1 MKRGKSMKKKIGVFS
16 LAVLLVL
23 SVTLAG
29 CSASPATKVKL
40 SPDDPV
46 SLEVWH
52 YYNGPQKEAFDEMVA
67 EFNDTVGME
76 KGITVEAFNKG
87 NVNELTDAVLASANK
102 KVGADEVPDIFAGYA
117 DTAYQVD
124 KLGMVASL
132 DNYLTKKEIEE
143 YIPSYIEEGRFDS
156 EENLK
161 IFPFAKSMEVM
172 MINKTDWDK
181 FASATGASLDSLNT
195 IEGLTDTA
203 KKYYDWS
210 GGKAFFNRDAMA
222 NYMII
227 GSKQL
232 GVEIFEVKNG
242 EVTFNLDKDVMRK
255 LWDNYYVPFINGYF
269 ASYGRFAS
277 DDAKTGDI
285 IALVGSSSGA
295 TYYPTKVTV
304 SDTESYPIE
313 TVVMQAPEFKDGKK
327 VAVQQGA
334 GMVVVKSDERK
345 EYASTVF
352 LKWLTDAKRN
362 IDFSITSGY
371 LPVKKEANT
380 REMLETAV
388 EEAGDNAISDN
399 LAKTLPIAVDITNN
413 NELYTNKAF
422 EGGTNA
428 RNILEASMKK
438 KAAADAEAVKAAV
451 ASGTAKEAAIAAY
464 NTDENFNQW
473 YEKLKKELDETQ
485 K

>member
-1 MKRGKSMKKKIGVFS
+1 MKKKIGVFS
-16 LAVLLVL
+16 LVVLLVL

>member
-1 MKRGKSMKKKIGVFS
+1 
-16 LAVLLVL
+16 
-23 SVTLAG
+23 
-29 CSASPATKVKL
+29 
-40 SPDDPV
+40 
-46 SLEVWH
+46 
-52 YYNGPQKEAFDEMVA
+52 
-67 EFNDTVGME
+67 
-76 KGITVEAFNKG
+76 
-87 NVNELTDAVLASANK
+87 
-102 KVGADEVPDIFAGYA
+102 
-117 DTAYQVD
+117 
-124 KLGMVASL
+124 
-132 DNYLTKKEIEE
+132 
-143 YIPSYIEEGRFDS
+143 
-156 EENLK
+156 
-161 IFPFAKSMEVM
+161 
-172 MINKTDWDK
+172 
-181 FASATGASLDSLNT
+181 
-195 IEGLTDTA
+195 
-203 KKYYDWS
+203 
-210 GGKAFFNRDAMA
+210 
-222 NYMII
+222 
-227 GSKQL
+227 
-232 GVEIFEVKNG
+232 
-242 EVTFNLDKDVMRK
+242 
-255 LWDNYYVPFINGYF
+255 
-269 ASYGRFAS
+269 
-277 DDAKTGDI
+277 
-285 IALVGSSSGA
+285 
-295 TYYPTKVTV
+295 
-304 SDTESYPIE
+304 
-313 TVVMQAPEFKDGKK
+313 MQAPEFKDGKK

>member
-1 MKRGKSMKKKIGVFS
+1 MKKKIGVFS

-295 TYYPTKVTV
+295 TYYPTK
-304 SDTESYPIE
+304 
-313 TVVMQAPEFKDGKK
+313 
-327 VAVQQGA
+327 
-334 GMVVVKSDERK
+334 
-345 EYASTVF
+345 
-352 LKWLTDAKRN
+352 
-362 IDFSITSGY
+362 
-371 LPVKKEANT
+371 
-380 REMLETAV
+380 
-388 EEAGDNAISDN
+388 
-399 LAKTLPIAVDITNN
+399 
-413 NELYTNKAF
+413 
-422 EGGTNA
+422 
-428 RNILEASMKK
+428 
-438 KAAADAEAVKAAV
+438 
-451 ASGTAKEAAIAAY
+451 
-464 NTDENFNQW
+464 
-473 YEKLKKELDETQ
+473 
-485 K
+485 

>member
-1 MKRGKSMKKKIGVFS
+1 MKKKIGVFS

-132 DNYLTKKEIEE
+132 DNYLTKKEIGE

-388 EEAGDNAISDN
+388 EEAGDNTISDN

>member
-1 MKRGKSMKKKIGVFS
+1 MKKKIGILS
-16 LAVLLVL
+16 LVMGIAL
-23 SVTLAG
+23 SITLAG
-29 CSASPATKVKL
+29 CSASPASKIKL

-76 KGITVEAFNKG
+76 KGITVESFNKG
-87 NVNELTDAVLASANK
+87 NVNELTEAVLASANK

-124 KLGMVASL
+124 KLGLVASL
-132 DNYLTKKEIEE
+132 DDYLTKKEIEE

-181 FASATGASLDSLNT
+181 FASATGASLDSLST
-195 IEGLTDTA
+195 IEGLTETA
-203 KKYYDWS
+203 KQYYDWS

-232 GVEIFEVKNG
+232 GMEIFEVKNG

-255 LWDNYYVPFINGYF
+255 LWDNYYLPFINGYY

-285 IALVGSSSGA
+285 VALVGSSSGA
-295 TYYPTKVTV
+295 TYYPSKVTV
-304 SDTESYPIE
+304 SDTESYPID
-313 TVVMQAPEFKDGKK
+313 TVVMPAPEFKDGKK

-334 GMVVVKSDERK
+334 GMVVVKSDERR
-345 EYASTVF
+345 EYASTIF

-380 REMLETAV
+380 REMLETAM
-388 EEAGDNAISDN
+388 EEAGESTISDN
-399 LAKTLPIAVDITNN
+399 LAKTLPVAVDITNN

-422 EGGTNA
+422 EGGTKA
-428 RNILEASMKK
+428 RNVLEDSMKK
-438 KAAADAEAVKAAV
+438 KAAADAAAVKAAV
-451 ASGTAKEAAIAAY
+451 ASGTSKEAAVAAY

-473 YEKLKKELDETQ
+473 YENLKKELEETQ

>member
-1 MKRGKSMKKKIGVFS
+1 MKKKIGILSF
-16 LAVLLVL
+16 AVLLVL
-23 SVTLAG
+23 SVILTG
-29 CSASPATKVKL
+29 CSSSPATKVKL

-52 YYNGPQKEAFDEMVA
+52 YYNGPQKESFDEMVA

-195 IEGLTDTA
+195 IEGLTETA

-242 EVTFNLDKDVMRK
+242 EVTFNLDKNVMRK

-285 IALVGSSSGA
+285 VALVGSSSGA
-295 TYYPTKVTV
+295 TYYPSKVTV
-304 SDTESYPIE
+304 SDTDSYPIE
-313 TVVMQAPEFKDGKK
+313 TVVMQAPEFKDGEK

-352 LKWLTDAKRN
+352 LKWLTEAKRN

-380 REMLETAV
+380 REMLETAMK
-388 EEAGDNAISDN
+388 EAGGNAISDN
-399 LAKTLPIAVDITNN
+399 LAKTLPVAVDITNN

-438 KAAADAEAVKAAV
+438 KAIADAEAVKAAV
-451 ASGTAKEAAIAAY
+451 ASGTAKEAAVAAY

-473 YEKLKKELDETQ
+473 YEKLKKELEETQ

>member
-1 MKRGKSMKKKIGVFS
+1 MKKKIGIFS

-29 CSASPATKVKL
+29 CSSSPATKVKL

-195 IEGLTDTA
+195 IEGLTETA

-295 TYYPTKVTV
+295 TYYPSKVTV

-313 TVVMQAPEFKDGKK
+313 TVVMQAPEFKDGEK

-380 REMLETAV
+380 REMLETAM
-388 EEAGDNAISDN
+388 EEAGGNAISDN
-399 LAKTLPIAVDITNN
+399 LAKTLPVAVDITNN

-438 KAAADAEAVKAAV
+438 KAMADAEAVKAAV
-451 ASGTAKEAAIAAY
+451 ASGTAKEAAVAAY
-464 NTDENFNQW
+464 NTEENFNQW
-473 YEKLKKELDETQ
+473 YENLKKELEETQ

>member
-1 MKRGKSMKKKIGVFS
+1 MKKKIGVFS

-371 LPVKKEANT
+371 LPVKKAANT

-438 KAAADAEAVKAAV
+438 KAIADAEAVKAAV
-451 ASGTAKEAAIAAY
+451 ASGTAKEAAVAAY

-473 YEKLKKELDETQ
+473 YEKLKKELEETQ

>member
-1 MKRGKSMKKKIGVFS
+1 MKKKIGIFS

-76 KGITVEAFNKG
+76 KGVTVEAFNKG

-195 IEGLTDTA
+195 IEGLTETA

-242 EVTFNLDKDVMRK
+242 EVTFNLDKDVMHK

-313 TVVMQAPEFKDGKK
+313 TVVMPAPEFKDGEK

-334 GMVVVKSDERK
+334 GMVVIKSDERK
-345 EYASTVF
+345 EYAATVF

-380 REMLETAV
+380 RDMLETAV
-388 EEAGDNAISDN
+388 QEAGDNAISDN
-399 LAKTLPIAVDITNN
+399 LAKTLPVAVDITNN

-438 KAAADAEAVKAAV
+438 KAAADAAAVKAAV
-451 ASGTAKEAAIAAY
+451 ASGTSKEAAVAAY

-473 YEKLKKELDETQ
+473 YEKLKKELEETQ

>member
-1 MKRGKSMKKKIGVFS
+1 MKKKIGVFS

-380 REMLETAV
+380 SEMLETAV

>member
-1 MKRGKSMKKKIGVFS
+1 MKKKIGVFS

-195 IEGLTDTA
+195 IEGLTETA

-242 EVTFNLDKDVMRK
+242 EVTFNLDKNVMRK

-285 IALVGSSSGA
+285 VALVGSSSGA
-295 TYYPTKVTV
+295 TYYPSKVTV
-304 SDTESYPIE
+304 SDTDSYPIE
-313 TVVMQAPEFKDGKK
+313 TVVMQAPEFKDGEKI
-327 VAVQQGA
+327 AVQQGA

-352 LKWLTDAKRN
+352 LKWLTEAKRN

-380 REMLETAV
+380 REMLETAMK
-388 EEAGDNAISDN
+388 EAGGNAISDN
-399 LAKTLPIAVDITNN
+399 LAKTLPVAVDITNN

-438 KAAADAEAVKAAV
+438 KAIADAEAVKAAV
-451 ASGTAKEAAIAAY
+451 ASGTAKEAAVAAY

-473 YEKLKKELDETQ
+473 YEKLKKELEETQ

>member
-1 MKRGKSMKKKIGVFS
+1 MSGKR
-16 LAVLLVL
+16 
-23 SVTLAG
+23 
-29 CSASPATKVKL
+29 
-40 SPDDPV
+40 
-46 SLEVWH
+46 
-52 YYNGPQKEAFDEMVA
+52 
-67 EFNDTVGME
+67 
-76 KGITVEAFNKG
+76 
-87 NVNELTDAVLASANK
+87 
-102 KVGADEVPDIFAGYA
+102 
-117 DTAYQVD
+117 
-124 KLGMVASL
+124 
-132 DNYLTKKEIEE
+132 
-143 YIPSYIEEGRFDS
+143 EGRFDS

-195 IEGLTDTA
+195 IEGLTETA

-242 EVTFNLDKDVMRK
+242 EVTFNLDKNVMRK

-285 IALVGSSSGA
+285 VALVGSSSGA
-295 TYYPTKVTV
+295 TYYPSKVTV
-304 SDTESYPIE
+304 SDTDSYPIE
-313 TVVMQAPEFKDGKK
+313 TVVMQAPEFKDGEK

-352 LKWLTDAKRN
+352 LKWLTEAKRN

-380 REMLETAV
+380 REMLETAMK
-388 EEAGDNAISDN
+388 EAGGNAISDN
-399 LAKTLPIAVDITNN
+399 LAKTLPVAVDITNN

-438 KAAADAEAVKAAV
+438 KAIADAEAVKAAV
-451 ASGTAKEAAIAAY
+451 ASGTAKEAAVAAY

-473 YEKLKKELDETQ
+473 YEKLKKELEETQ

>member
-1 MKRGKSMKKKIGVFS
+1 MKKKIGVFS

-380 REMLETAV
+380 REMLETVV

>member
-1 MKRGKSMKKKIGVFS
+1 MKKKIGIFS

-76 KGITVEAFNKG
+76 KGVTVEAFNKG

-195 IEGLTDTA
+195 IEGLTETA

-242 EVTFNLDKDVMRK
+242 EVTFNLDKDVMHK

-313 TVVMQAPEFKDGKK
+313 TVVMPAPEFKDGEK

-334 GMVVVKSDERK
+334 GMVVIKSDERK
-345 EYASTVF
+345 EYAATVF

-380 REMLETAV
+380 RDMLETAV
-388 EEAGDNAISDN
+388 QEAGGNAISDN
-399 LAKTLPIAVDITNN
+399 LAKTLPVAVDITNN

-438 KAAADAEAVKAAV
+438 KAAADAAAVKAAV
-451 ASGTAKEAAIAAY
+451 ASGTSKEAAVAAY

-473 YEKLKKELDETQ
+473 YENLKRELEETQ

>member
-1 MKRGKSMKKKIGVFS
+1 M
-16 LAVLLVL
+16 
-23 SVTLAG
+23 
-29 CSASPATKVKL
+29 
-40 SPDDPV
+40 
-46 SLEVWH
+46 
-52 YYNGPQKEAFDEMVA
+52 
-67 EFNDTVGME
+67 
-76 KGITVEAFNKG
+76 
-87 NVNELTDAVLASANK
+87 
-102 KVGADEVPDIFAGYA
+102 PDIFAGYA

-195 IEGLTDTA
+195 IEGLTETA

-242 EVTFNLDKDVMRK
+242 EVTFNLDKNVMRK

-285 IALVGSSSGA
+285 VALVGSSSGA
-295 TYYPTKVTV
+295 TYYPSKVTV
-304 SDTESYPIE
+304 SDTDSYPIE
-313 TVVMQAPEFKDGKK
+313 TVVMQAPEFKDGEK

-352 LKWLTDAKRN
+352 LKWLTEAKRN

-380 REMLETAV
+380 REMLETAMK
-388 EEAGDNAISDN
+388 EAGGNAISDN
-399 LAKTLPIAVDITNN
+399 LAKTLPVAVDITNN

-438 KAAADAEAVKAAV
+438 KAIADAEAVKAAV
-451 ASGTAKEAAIAAY
+451 ASGTAKEAAVAAY

-473 YEKLKKELDETQ
+473 YEKLKKELEETQ

>member
-1 MKRGKSMKKKIGVFS
+1 MKKKIGIFS
-16 LAVLLVL
+16 LATLLVL

-132 DNYLTKKEIEE
+132 DSYLTKKEIEE

-255 LWDNYYVPFINGYF
+255 LWDNYYIPFINGYF

-295 TYYPTKVTV
+295 TYYPSKVTV

-313 TVVMQAPEFKDGKK
+313 TVVMQAPEFKDGEK

-352 LKWLTDAKRN
+352 LKWLTEAKRN

-380 REMLETAV
+380 REMLETAM
-388 EEAGDNAISDN
+388 EEAGGNAISDN
-399 LAKTLPIAVDITNN
+399 LAKTLPVAVDITNN

-438 KAAADAEAVKAAV
+438 KAIADAEAVKAAV
-451 ASGTAKEAAIAAY
+451 ASGTAKEAAVAAY
-464 NTDENFNQW
+464 NNDEHFNQW
-473 YEKLKKELDETQ
+473 YENLKKELEETQ

>member
-1 MKRGKSMKKKIGVFS
+1 MKKKIGIFS
-16 LAVLLVL
+16 LATLLVL

-124 KLGMVASL
+124 KFGMVASL
-132 DNYLTKKEIEE
+132 DSYLTKKEIEE

-255 LWDNYYVPFINGYF
+255 LWDNYYIPFINGYF

-295 TYYPTKVTV
+295 TYYPSKVTV

-313 TVVMQAPEFKDGKK
+313 TVVMQAPEFKDGEK

-352 LKWLTDAKRN
+352 LKWLTEAKRN

-380 REMLETAV
+380 REMLETAM
-388 EEAGDNAISDN
+388 EEAGGNAISDN
-399 LAKTLPIAVDITNN
+399 LAKTLPVAVDITNN

-438 KAAADAEAVKAAV
+438 KAIADAEAVKAAV
-451 ASGTAKEAAIAAY
+451 ASGTAKEAAVAAY

-473 YEKLKKELDETQ
+473 YENLKKELEETQ

>member
-1 MKRGKSMKKKIGVFS
+1 MKKKIGIFS
-16 LAVLLVL
+16 LATLLVL

-132 DNYLTKKEIEE
+132 DSYLTKKEIEE

-255 LWDNYYVPFINGYF
+255 LWDNYYIPFINGYF

-295 TYYPTKVTV
+295 TYYPSKVTV

-313 TVVMQAPEFKDGKK
+313 TVVMQAPEFKDGEKE
-327 VAVQQGA
+327 AVQQGA

-352 LKWLTDAKRN
+352 LKWLTEAKRN

-380 REMLETAV
+380 REMLETAM
-388 EEAGDNAISDN
+388 EEAGGNAISDN
-399 LAKTLPIAVDITNN
+399 LAKTLPVAVDITNN

-438 KAAADAEAVKAAV
+438 KAIADAEAVKAAV
-451 ASGTAKEAAIAAY
+451 ASGTAKEAAVAAY

-473 YEKLKKELDETQ
+473 YENLKKELEETQ

>member
-1 MKRGKSMKKKIGVFS
+1 MKKKIGILS
-16 LAVLLVL
+16 LVMGIAL
-23 SVTLAG
+23 SITLAG
-29 CSASPATKVKL
+29 CGASPASKIKL

-76 KGITVEAFNKG
+76 KGITVESFNKG
-87 NVNELTDAVLASANK
+87 NVNELTEAVLASANK

-124 KLGMVASL
+124 KLGLVASL
-132 DNYLTKKEIEE
+132 DDYLTKKEIEE

-181 FASATGASLDSLNT
+181 FASATGASLDSLST
-195 IEGLTDTA
+195 IEGLTETA
-203 KKYYDWS
+203 KQYYDWS

-232 GVEIFEVKNG
+232 GMEIFEVKNG

-255 LWDNYYVPFINGYF
+255 LWDNYYLPFINGYY

-295 TYYPTKVTV
+295 TYYPSKVTV
-304 SDTESYPIE
+304 SDTESYPID
-313 TVVMQAPEFKDGKK
+313 TVVMPAPEFKDGKK

-334 GMVVVKSDERK
+334 GMVVVKSDERR
-345 EYASTVF
+345 EYASTIF

-380 REMLETAV
+380 REMLETAM
-388 EEAGDNAISDN
+388 EEAGESTISDN
-399 LAKTLPIAVDITNN
+399 LAKTLPVAVDITNN

-422 EGGTNA
+422 EGGTKA
-428 RNILEASMKK
+428 RNVLEDSMKK
-438 KAAADAEAVKAAV
+438 KAAADAAAVKAAV
-451 ASGTAKEAAIAAY
+451 ASGTSKEAAVAAY

-473 YEKLKKELDETQ
+473 YENLKKELEETQ

>member
-1 MKRGKSMKKKIGVFS
+1 MKKKIGIFS
-16 LAVLLVL
+16 LATLLVL

-132 DNYLTKKEIEE
+132 DSYLTKKEIEE

-255 LWDNYYVPFINGYF
+255 LWDNYYIPFINGYF

-295 TYYPTKVTV
+295 TYYPSKVTV

-313 TVVMQAPEFKDGKK
+313 TVVMQAPEFKDGEK

-352 LKWLTDAKRN
+352 LKWLTEAKRN

-380 REMLETAV
+380 REMLETAM
-388 EEAGDNAISDN
+388 EEAGGNAISDN
-399 LAKTLPIAVDITNN
+399 LAKTLPVAVDITNN

-438 KAAADAEAVKAAV
+438 KAIADAEAVKAAV
-451 ASGTAKEAAIAAY
+451 ASGTAKEAAVAAY

-473 YEKLKKELDETQ
+473 YENLKKELEKTQ

>member
-1 MKRGKSMKKKIGVFS
+1 MKKKIGIFS

-23 SVTLAG
+23 SVTLTG

-76 KGITVEAFNKG
+76 KGVTVEAFNKG

-195 IEGLTDTA
+195 IEGLTETA

-242 EVTFNLDKDVMRK
+242 EVTFNLDKDVMHK

-295 TYYPTKVTV
+295 TYYPSKVTV

-313 TVVMQAPEFKDGKK
+313 TVVMPAPEFKDGEK

-334 GMVVVKSDERK
+334 GMVVIKSDERK

-380 REMLETAV
+380 REMLETAM

-399 LAKTLPIAVDITNN
+399 LAKTLPVAVDITNN

-438 KAAADAEAVKAAV
+438 KAVADAEAVKAAV
-451 ASGTAKEAAIAAY
+451 ASGTSKEAAVAAY

-473 YEKLKKELDETQ
+473 YESLKKELEETQ

>member
-1 MKRGKSMKKKIGVFS
+1 MKKKIGIFS
-16 LAVLLVL
+16 LATLLVL

-132 DNYLTKKEIEE
+132 DSYLTKKEIEE

-255 LWDNYYVPFINGYF
+255 LWDNYYIPFINGYF

-295 TYYPTKVTV
+295 TYYPSKVTV

-313 TVVMQAPEFKDGKK
+313 TVVMQAPEFKDGEKE
-327 VAVQQGA
+327 AVQQGA
-334 GMVVVKSDERK
+334 GMVVDKSDERK

-352 LKWLTDAKRN
+352 LKWLTEAKRN

-380 REMLETAV
+380 REMLETAM
-388 EEAGDNAISDN
+388 EEAGGNAISDN
-399 LAKTLPIAVDITNN
+399 LAKTLPVAVDITNN

-438 KAAADAEAVKAAV
+438 KAIADAEAVKAAV
-451 ASGTAKEAAIAAY
+451 ASGTAKEAAVAAY

-473 YEKLKKELDETQ
+473 YENLKKELEETQ

>member
-1 MKRGKSMKKKIGVFS
+1 MKKKIGVFS

-399 LAKTLPIAVDITNN
+399 LTKTLPIAVDITNN

>member
-1 MKRGKSMKKKIGVFS
+1 MKKKIGVFS

-399 LAKTLPIAVDITNN
+399 LAQTLPIAVDITNN

>member
-1 MKRGKSMKKKIGVFS
+1 MKKKIGIFS
-16 LAVLLVL
+16 LATLLVL

-52 YYNGPQKEAFDEMVA
+52 YYEMVA

-132 DNYLTKKEIEE
+132 DSYLTKKEIEE

-255 LWDNYYVPFINGYF
+255 LWDNYYIPFINGYF

-295 TYYPTKVTV
+295 TYYPSKVTV

-313 TVVMQAPEFKDGKK
+313 TVVMQAPEFKDGEK

-352 LKWLTDAKRN
+352 LKWLTEAKRN

-380 REMLETAV
+380 REMLETAM
-388 EEAGDNAISDN
+388 EEAGGNAISDN
-399 LAKTLPIAVDITNN
+399 LAKTLPVAVDITNN

-438 KAAADAEAVKAAV
+438 KAIADAEAVKAAV
-451 ASGTAKEAAIAAY
+451 ASGTAKEAAVAAY

-473 YEKLKKELDETQ
+473 YENLKKELEETQ

>member
-1 MKRGKSMKKKIGVFS
+1 MKKKIGVFS
-16 LAVLLVL
+16 LVVLLVL

-195 IEGLTDTA
+195 IEGLTETA
-203 KKYYDWS
+203 QKYYDWS

-451 ASGTAKEAAIAAY
+451 ASGTAKEAAVAAY

-473 YEKLKKELDETQ
+473 YEKLKKELEETQ

>member
-1 MKRGKSMKKKIGVFS
+1 MKKKIGILSF
-16 LAVLLVL
+16 AVLLVL
-23 SVTLAG
+23 SVTLTE
-29 CSASPATKVKL
+29 CSSSPATKVKL

-52 YYNGPQKEAFDEMVA
+52 YYNGPQKESFDEMVA

-195 IEGLTDTA
+195 IEGLTETA

-242 EVTFNLDKDVMRK
+242 EVTFNLDKNVMRK

-285 IALVGSSSGA
+285 VALVGSSSGA
-295 TYYPTKVTV
+295 TYYPSKVTV
-304 SDTESYPIE
+304 SDTDSYPIE
-313 TVVMQAPEFKDGKK
+313 TVVMQAPEFKDGEK

-352 LKWLTDAKRN
+352 LKWLTEAKRN

-380 REMLETAV
+380 REMLETAMK
-388 EEAGDNAISDN
+388 EAGGNAISDN
-399 LAKTLPIAVDITNN
+399 LAKTLPVAVDITNN

-438 KAAADAEAVKAAV
+438 KAIADAEAVKAAV
-451 ASGTAKEAAIAAY
+451 ASGTAKEAAVAAY

-473 YEKLKKELDETQ
+473 YEKLKKELEETQ

>member
-1 MKRGKSMKKKIGVFS
+1 MKKKIGIFS
-16 LAVLLVL
+16 LATLLVL

-132 DNYLTKKEIEE
+132 DSYLTKKEIEE

-181 FASATGASLDSLNT
+181 FASATGASRDSLNT

-255 LWDNYYVPFINGYF
+255 LWDNYYIPFINGYF

-295 TYYPTKVTV
+295 TYYPSKVTV

-313 TVVMQAPEFKDGKK
+313 TVVMQAPEFKDGEK

-352 LKWLTDAKRN
+352 LKWLTEAKRN

-380 REMLETAV
+380 REMLETAM
-388 EEAGDNAISDN
+388 EEAGGNAISDN
-399 LAKTLPIAVDITNN
+399 LAKTLPVAVDITNN

-438 KAAADAEAVKAAV
+438 KAIADAEAVKAAV
-451 ASGTAKEAAIAAY
+451 ASGTAKEAAVAAY

-473 YEKLKKELDETQ
+473 YENLKKELEKTQ

>member
-1 MKRGKSMKKKIGVFS
+1 MKKKIGVFS

-195 IEGLTDTA
+195 IEGLTETA

>member
-1 MKRGKSMKKKIGVFS
+1 MKKKIGIFS

-23 SVTLAG
+23 SVTLTG

-76 KGITVEAFNKG
+76 KGVTVEAFNKG

-181 FASATGASLDSLNT
+181 FASATGTSLDSLNT
-195 IEGLTDTA
+195 IEGLTETA

-242 EVTFNLDKDVMRK
+242 EVTFNLDKDVMHK

-313 TVVMQAPEFKDGKK
+313 TVVMPAPEFKDGEK

-334 GMVVVKSDERK
+334 GMVVIKSDERK
-345 EYASTVF
+345 EYAATVF

-380 REMLETAV
+380 RDMLETAV
-388 EEAGDNAISDN
+388 QEAGGNAISDN
-399 LAKTLPIAVDITNN
+399 LAKTLPVAVDITNN

-438 KAAADAEAVKAAV
+438 KAAADAAAVKAAV
-451 ASGTAKEAAIAAY
+451 ASGTSKEAAVAAY

-473 YEKLKKELDETQ
+473 YENLKRELEETQ

>member
-1 MKRGKSMKKKIGVFS
+1 MKKKIGIFS
-16 LAVLLVL
+16 LATLLVL

-132 DNYLTKKEIEE
+132 DSYLTKKEIEE

-255 LWDNYYVPFINGYF
+255 LWDNYYIPFINGYF

-295 TYYPTKVTV
+295 TYYPSKVTV

-313 TVVMQAPEFKDGKK
+313 TVVMQAPEFKDGEK

-352 LKWLTDAKRN
+352 LKWLTEAKRN

-380 REMLETAV
+380 REMLETAM
-388 EEAGDNAISDN
+388 EEAGGNAISDN
-399 LAKTLPIAVDITNN
+399 LAKTLPVAVDITNN

-438 KAAADAEAVKAAV
+438 KAIADAEAVKAAV
-451 ASGTAKEAAIAAY
+451 TSGTAKEAAVAAY

-473 YEKLKKELDETQ
+473 YENLKKELEETQ

>member
-1 MKRGKSMKKKIGVFS
+1 MKKKIGVFS

-40 SPDDPV
+40 SSDDPV

>member
-1 MKRGKSMKKKIGVFS
+1 
-16 LAVLLVL
+16 
-23 SVTLAG
+23 
-29 CSASPATKVKL
+29 
-40 SPDDPV
+40 
-46 SLEVWH
+46 
-52 YYNGPQKEAFDEMVA
+52 MVA

-195 IEGLTDTA
+195 IEGLTETA

-242 EVTFNLDKDVMRK
+242 EVTFNLDKNVMRK

-285 IALVGSSSGA
+285 VALVGSSSGA
-295 TYYPTKVTV
+295 TYYPSKVTV
-304 SDTESYPIE
+304 SDTDSYPIE
-313 TVVMQAPEFKDGKK
+313 TVVMQAPEFKDGEK

-352 LKWLTDAKRN
+352 LKWLTEAKRN

-380 REMLETAV
+380 REMLETAMK
-388 EEAGDNAISDN
+388 EAGGNAISDN
-399 LAKTLPIAVDITNN
+399 LAKTLPVAVDITNN

-438 KAAADAEAVKAAV
+438 KAIADAEAVKAAV
-451 ASGTAKEAAIAAY
+451 ASGTAKEAAVAAY

-473 YEKLKKELDETQ
+473 YEKLKKELEETQ

>member
-1 MKRGKSMKKKIGVFS
+1 MKKKIGVFS

-210 GGKAFFNRDAMA
+210 GGKAFFNLDAMA

>member
-1 MKRGKSMKKKIGVFS
+1 MKKKIGVFS

-132 DNYLTKKEIEE
+132 DNYLAKKEIEE

-371 LPVKKEANT
+371 LPVKKAANT

>member
-1 MKRGKSMKKKIGVFS
+1 MKKKIGIFS
-16 LAVLLVL
+16 LATLLVL

-87 NVNELTDAVLASANK
+87 NANELTDAVLASANK

-132 DNYLTKKEIEE
+132 DSYLTKKEIEE

-255 LWDNYYVPFINGYF
+255 LWDNYYIPFINGYF

-295 TYYPTKVTV
+295 TYYPSKVTV

-313 TVVMQAPEFKDGKK
+313 TVVMQAPEFKDGEK

-352 LKWLTDAKRN
+352 LKWLTEAKRN

-380 REMLETAV
+380 REMLETAM
-388 EEAGDNAISDN
+388 EEAGGNAISDN
-399 LAKTLPIAVDITNN
+399 LAKTLPVAVDITNN

-438 KAAADAEAVKAAV
+438 KAIADAEAVKAAV
-451 ASGTAKEAAIAAY
+451 ASGTAKEAAVAAY

-473 YEKLKKELDETQ
+473 YENLKKELEETQ

>member
-1 MKRGKSMKKKIGVFS
+1 MKKKIGIFS
-16 LAVLLVL
+16 LATLLVL

-132 DNYLTKKEIEE
+132 DSYLTKKEIEE

-255 LWDNYYVPFINGYF
+255 LWDNYYIPFINGYF

-295 TYYPTKVTV
+295 TYYPSKVTV

-313 TVVMQAPEFKDGKK
+313 TVVMQAPEFKDGEK

-352 LKWLTDAKRN
+352 LKWLTEAKRN

-380 REMLETAV
+380 REMLETAM
-388 EEAGDNAISDN
+388 EEAGGNAISDN
-399 LAKTLPIAVDITNN
+399 LAKTLPVAVDITNN

-438 KAAADAEAVKAAV
+438 KAIADAEAVKAAV
-451 ASGTAKEAAIAAY
+451 ASGTAKEAAVAAY

-473 YEKLKKELDETQ
+473 YEKLKKELEETQ

>member
-1 MKRGKSMKKKIGVFS
+1 MKKKIGVFS

-295 TYYPTKVTV
+295 TCYPTKVTV

>member
-1 MKRGKSMKKKIGVFS
+1 MKKKIGILS
-16 LAVLLVL
+16 LVMGIAL
-23 SVTLAG
+23 SITLAG
-29 CSASPATKVKL
+29 CSASPASKIKL

-76 KGITVEAFNKG
+76 KGITVESFNKG
-87 NVNELTDAVLASANK
+87 NVNELTEAVLASANK

-124 KLGMVASL
+124 KLGLVASL
-132 DNYLTKKEIEE
+132 DDYLTKKEIEE

-181 FASATGASLDSLNT
+181 FASATGASLDSLST
-195 IEGLTDTA
+195 IEGLTETA
-203 KKYYDWS
+203 KQYYDWS

-232 GVEIFEVKNG
+232 GMEIFEVKNG

-255 LWDNYYVPFINGYF
+255 LWDNYYLPFINGYY

-295 TYYPTKVTV
+295 TYYPSKVTV
-304 SDTESYPIE
+304 SDTESYPID
-313 TVVMQAPEFKDGKK
+313 TVVMPAPEFKDGKK

-334 GMVVVKSDERK
+334 GMVVVKSDERR
-345 EYASTVF
+345 EYASTIF

-380 REMLETAV
+380 REMLETAM
-388 EEAGDNAISDN
+388 EEAGESTISDN
-399 LAKTLPIAVDITNN
+399 LAKTLPVAVDITNN

-422 EGGTNA
+422 EGGTKA
-428 RNILEASMKK
+428 RNVLEDSMKK
-438 KAAADAEAVKAAV
+438 KAAADAAAVKAAV
-451 ASGTAKEAAIAAY
+451 ASGTSKEAAVAAY

-473 YEKLKKELDETQ
+473 YENLKKELEETQ